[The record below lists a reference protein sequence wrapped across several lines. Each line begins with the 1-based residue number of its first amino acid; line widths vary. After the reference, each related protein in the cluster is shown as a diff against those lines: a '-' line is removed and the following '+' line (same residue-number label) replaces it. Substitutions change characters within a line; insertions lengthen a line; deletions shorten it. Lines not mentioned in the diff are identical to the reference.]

1 MSDAPLGTEEQV
13 RFGSLTVRIDFQDEL
28 EINIDADDCEH
39 SRWLNKTEG
48 LELLKLLNKWLG
60 T

>member
-1 MSDAPLGTEEQV
+1 MTDEKRLQ
-13 RFGSLTVRIDFQDEL
+13 FQSLTFEIDFQDEL
-28 EINIDADDCEH
+28 EIVVDSHDGEV
-39 SRWLNKTEG
+39 SRWLNKAQG